1 MNQEQT
7 QLQRMLKFGL
17 METPRLTLNNLNHE
31 AVTKFITHIRNL
43 IRADAFDDSVMQ
55 QLMDSATIRLLGILF
70 TPSETARLNL
80 IETHW
85 TTDWDVATILKALE
99 EMYPMRPE
107 DKHLAHSSKWHQIV
121 IEARMKARI
130 LPNDMD
136 QSRSNTISKWS
147 AAEDKLGPIP
157 DLNNEEILKDLAR

>member
-17 METPRLTLNNLNHE
+17 METLRLTVNNLNHE

-70 TPSETARLNL
+70 TPSKTARLHS

-99 EMYPMRPE
+99 EIYPMRPE
-107 DKHLAHSSKWHQIV
+107 DRHLAHSSKWHQIV
-121 IEARMKARI
+121 GRRLAYCPMTWISHAITPSASGARQKIR
-130 LPNDMD
+130 
-136 QSRSNTISKWS
+136 
-147 AAEDKLGPIP
+147 
-157 DLNNEEILKDLAR
+157 

>member
-17 METPRLTLNNLNHE
+17 METPRLTVNNVNHE

-70 TPSETARLNL
+70 TPSETARLHP
-80 IETHW
+80 IENH
-85 TTDWDVATILKALE
+85 
-99 EMYPMRPE
+99 
-107 DKHLAHSSKWHQIV
+107 
-121 IEARMKARI
+121 
-130 LPNDMD
+130 
-136 QSRSNTISKWS
+136 
-147 AAEDKLGPIP
+147 
-157 DLNNEEILKDLAR
+157 